1 MLEPVDQSQDM
12 AAEEV
17 PAKMRSPH
25 GGVLRDIG
33 RVTAALRFADPFDDA
48 GAETLDR
55 FEWQVMVASRDL
67 LGMYLDALRSSED
80 PAEVDDVG
88 LVCEYHEDYATI
100 HPAGSEI
107 VSCKHKEPE
116 FGSFTTTTKLF
127 DSGGLWHLFRSWHS
141 LGGTIRCRLVTT
153 AGLDA
158 KVQGVQ
164 RLCRH
169 FSEVGGNADLPDD
182 RGLAELFGRMQE
194 ALQVRA
200 LSEPTNRSAPVE
212 GLLSH
217 WLACLTVETGLPA
230 RQHMTAVGKTD
241 YAGPVAA
248 AVHRPELG
256 PEIWHVTVDLVRQ
269 RMRAAA
275 PTPHG
280 QLPSALPE
288 AADPLV
294 SRTLT
299 VADLDVAV
307 NTVISSPAG
316 FTPLHKPSV
325 INRLTVKMAEGRCAP
340 TSIERAEFLRR
351 RYRRWQRGLRAEIG
365 GAAEDA
371 DLQQVMLR
379 IADHA
384 IAENPTQHPRGA
396 ALWRALEAKLA
407 VEAGM
412 GRAEGVDADM
422 LLGGIADLTNRCKV
436 WFSDGF
442 DVEERIARMRAGD
455 SR

>member
-12 AAEEV
+12 ASEEV
-17 PAKMRSPH
+17 PAKMHSLN
-25 GGVLRDIG
+25 GVLRDIG
-33 RVTAALRFADPFDDA
+33 GVTAALRLAEPFDDA

-55 FEWQVMVASRDL
+55 FEWQVMVAARDL
-67 LGMYLDALRSSED
+67 LGMYLDAVRSSED
-80 PAEVDDVG
+80 PAAVDDVG

-100 HPAGSEI
+100 RPAGSEV

-127 DSGGLWHLFRSWHS
+127 DFGGLWHLFRSWHS
-141 LGGTIRCRLVTT
+141 LGGAIRCRLATT

-158 KVQGVQ
+158 KIQGLQ

-169 FSEVGGNADLPDD
+169 FAEAGGNANLPDD
-182 RGLAELFGRMQE
+182 RGLAELFQRMQKD
-194 ALQVRA
+194 LQDRS
-200 LSEPTNRSAPVE
+200 LSETTSAPVD
-212 GLLSH
+212 GLLPH

-248 AVHRPELG
+248 ALHRPDLG
-256 PEIWHVTVDLVRQ
+256 PEVWQATVDMVRQ

-275 PTPHG
+275 PTPYG
-280 QLPSALPE
+280 QLPSTLPD
-288 AADPLV
+288 AADPLT

-307 NTVISSPAG
+307 TTVISSPAG

-325 INRLTVKMAEGRCAP
+325 INRLTVKMAEGRCSP

-351 RYRRWQRGLRAEIG
+351 RFRRWQRGLRAEVG

-371 DLQQVMLR
+371 DLQQVLLR
-379 IADHA
+379 VADHA
-384 IAENPTQHPRGA
+384 IAESPTQHPRGA

-455 SR
+455 PR